1 MANVKV
7 MVDTKSLAESKTV
20 WLNTVVLVLS
30 IAFAVSRGLGLIEE
44 VPNDYA
50 GYVTA
55 AIAIGNVILRIFFT
69 QGPIVVR

>member
-7 MVDTKSLAESKTV
+7 LVDSKPMMASKTV

-30 IAFAVSRGLGLIEE
+30 ILFAVARGLGLIED

-55 AIAIGNVILRIFFT
+55 AIAIGNVILRVFFT
-69 QGPIVVR
+69 NGPVVIR